1 MLVYVLIYLIKIRK
15 IIDII
20 KNNTLIINNITN
32 KQQGIV

>member
-32 KQQGIV
+32 K

>member
-15 IIDII
+15 TIDII

-32 KQQGIV
+32 K